1 MSQLNYPMFEGEHS
15 LLCFDGTSSFHE
27 YLLNVQFKNILKNKN
42 NGPDMTSGWG
52 WMLDGPKS

>member
-1 MSQLNYPMFEGEHS
+1 MFEGEHS